1 MWSRLDH
8 YIDPTYTSGII
19 VPVACL
25 NVLQLFWASIHL
37 HVLRMPTKQN
47 KTIVALSIQERMR
60 MNTQNMYQPW
70 HPWTYHKV

>member
-25 NVLQLFWASIHL
+25 NVLQKNESIL
-37 HVLRMPTKQN
+37 KIAKIGLEAKAIDFA
-47 KTIVALSIQERMR
+47 K
-60 MNTQNMYQPW
+60 
-70 HPWTYHKV
+70 